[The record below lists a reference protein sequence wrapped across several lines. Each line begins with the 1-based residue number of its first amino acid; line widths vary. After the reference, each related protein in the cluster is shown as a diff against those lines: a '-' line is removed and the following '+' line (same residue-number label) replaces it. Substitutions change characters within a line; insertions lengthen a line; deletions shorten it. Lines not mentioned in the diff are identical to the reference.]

1 MRENNE
7 IKSLFKIKVNII
19 CNLIF
24 FILFLAVCI
33 VFLNKDYTYG
43 LKLGITLFLGLAYII
58 VYLLT
63 SLKNLNKVKF
73 LFSEKEQDSDKVL
86 GDVKKVIGDQKNVYD
101 VQINNGKKNINT
113 LKEINNHI
121 QNTLISI
128 QNDNVL
134 TFDVSE
140 KNSELSAEKLLELKQ
155 KINTATDFIGE
166 LVSNIERTTDT
177 VKIVEEITE
186 QTNMLALNAA
196 VEAARAGENGKGF
209 AIVAGEIRKLA
220 DESKQTISQITTF
233 IKNIKESADSSSQ
246 LINTGNVELDL
257 LIKTNNEIKTEL
269 ENIKEIYSY
278 ILECLSNINT
288 DIESQEIISSQL
300 GDIMSEINDYSTK
313 FIELTDSIIKSIK
326 NSIEA

>member
-7 IKSLFKIKVNII
+7 TKSLFKIKVNII
-19 CNLIF
+19 CNLVF
-24 FILFLAVCI
+24 FILFLAVCL
-33 VFLNKDYTYG
+33 VFLNKDYAYG
-43 LKLGITLFLGLAYII
+43 LKLGVTLFLGLAYII

-73 LFSEKEQDSDKVL
+73 LFSEREQDSDKVL
-86 GDVKKVIGDQKNVYD
+86 GNVKKVISEQKNVYD
-101 VQINNGKKNINT
+101 VQINDGRKNINT

-121 QNTLISI
+121 QSTLISV

-134 TFDVSE
+134 TFNASE
-140 KNSELSAEKLLELKQ
+140 KNSELCSEKLLELKQ
-155 KINTATDFIGE
+155 KINTATEFIGE
-166 LVSNIERTTDT
+166 LVSNIEKTTDT

-209 AIVAGEIRKLA
+209 AIVASEIRKLA
-220 DESKQTISQITTF
+220 DESKQTISQITSF
-233 IKNIKESADSSSQ
+233 MKSIKESADSSSQ

-257 LIKTNNEIKTEL
+257 LIKTNNEIKAEL
-269 ENIKEIYSY
+269 GNIKEIYSY

-300 GDIMSEINDYSTK
+300 GDIISEINDYSTE
-313 FIELTDSIIKSIK
+313 FIEITDSIIKSIK